1 MISCFTGGTI
11 VQSLTSNDKYGA
23 IRELIYK
30 APIFTEV
37 EDRRKIEDAVIHR
50 EKIVGTGLGRGVAV
64 AHGTTSEVKRIIIA
78 LGISEKGIDFD
89 SIDKAPVHLLFV
101 ITNPPEKR
109 VEYLIALAAV
119 TRLVRDDNFRSSLY
133 KEVPTEEIEKK
144 ICEAFGSCLKKYQKV
159 AV

>member
-1 MISCFTGGTI
+1 MINCFTGGTI

-30 APIFTEV
+30 APIFMEV
-37 EDRRKIEDAVIHR
+37 KDRRKVEDAIIQR
-50 EKIVGTGLGRGVAV
+50 ENILSTGLGRGVAV

-89 SIDKAPVHLLFV
+89 SIDKVPVHLLFV
-101 ITNPPEKR
+101 ITSPPEKK

-133 KEVPTEEIEKK
+133 REVPSEAIEKK
-144 ICEAFGSCLKKYQKV
+144 IREAFGSCLKKYNKI